1 VTSPPAP
8 RSYAI
13 VSPVRNEA
21 QYIRETLRSVMS
33 QSEPPAVWIIA
44 DDGSTDA
51 TASIVEEFSGGAV
64 NIRLLSVVDNSSGAS
79 DDRLEWAAE
88 ARAFNLGLREV
99 DLGAV
104 SYIVKLDG
112 DLRFGAD
119 YFERLLDEF
128 DNDET
133 LGIAGG
139 HCYEIRNGRRM
150 LEWVPES
157 HVRGATKMYRAACF
171 AEIGGV
177 EPVYGWD
184 TLDEIKAQ
192 MAGWRTRSFHLSL
205 DHLKPTGSVGGLLR
219 GRARMGRGAF
229 LLGYHPVFILARSVR
244 MSLYPPYIIG
254 GSAFLAGYLMAL
266 ARRLPRVADDGTVKY
281 MRQQQMRR
289 LRSAGDM
296 TEIRSMLGRTEK

>member
-1 VTSPPAP
+1 VSSPAQ

-21 QYIRETLRSVMS
+21 QYIRETLESVVN
-33 QSEPPAVWIIA
+33 QSEPPNVWIIA
-44 DDGSTDA
+44 DDGSTDD
-51 TASIVEEFSGGAV
+51 TASIVGEFSDRAD
-64 NIRLLSVVDNSSGAS
+64 NIRLLSILDNSSGAS

-88 ARAFNLGLREV
+88 ARAFNTGLREV
-99 DLGAV
+99 DLSAV
-104 SYIVKLDG
+104 NYIVKLDG
-112 DLRFGAD
+112 DLRFGED
-119 YFERLLDEF
+119 YFARLLDEF
-128 DNDET
+128 EHDQS

-139 HCYEIRNGRRM
+139 HCYEIRDGRRV

-157 HVRGATKMYRAACF
+157 HVRGATKMYRIACF
-171 AEIGGV
+171 SEIGGI

-229 LLGYHPVFILARSVR
+229 LLGYHPVFVLVRSFR
-244 MSLYPPYIIG
+244 MSLARPYIVCGI
-254 GSAFLAGYLMAL
+254 AFLCGYLMAL
-266 ARRLPRVADDGTVKY
+266 ARGLPRVADGNTIKY
-281 MRQQQMRR
+281 IRQQQMRR
-289 LRSAGDM
+289 LRNFSDM
-296 TEIRSMLGRTEK
+296 TEIRSMLGRTDK

>member
-1 VTSPPAP
+1 MSSLAP

-21 QYIRETLRSVMS
+21 QYIRETLQSVLS
-33 QSEPPAVWIIA
+33 QSEPPTLWIIA
-44 DDGSTDA
+44 DDGSTDD
-51 TASIVEEFSGGAV
+51 TASIVEEFSGRAD
-64 NIRLLSVVDNSSGAS
+64 NIRLLSILDNSSEAS

-88 ARAFNLGLREV
+88 ARAFNIGLREV
-99 DLGAV
+99 DLSAV

-119 YFERLLDEF
+119 YFARLLDEF
-128 DNDET
+128 ENDPS

-139 HCYEIRNGRRM
+139 HCYEIRDGRRV

-157 HVRGATKMYRAACF
+157 HVRGATKMYRTACF
-171 AEIGGV
+171 SEIGGI

-229 LLGYHPVFILARSVR
+229 LLGYHPVFVLVRSFR
-244 MSLYPPYIIG
+244 MSLYRPYIVG
-254 GSAFLAGYLMAL
+254 GFAFLGGYLRAL
-266 ARRLPRVADDGTVKY
+266 LRRSPEGRRRRHSQVHTAAADAAPA
-281 MRQQQMRR
+281 QRR
-289 LRSAGDM
+289 
-296 TEIRSMLGRTEK
+296 